1 MMQLPEDFIH
11 SIRLLIPD
19 EAEVFF
25 SASEEGVPVS
35 IRVNPAKFWRNPLC
49 FSPGKVA
56 QTVPWSQW
64 GYYLSERPSFT
75 FDPLFHA
82 GYYYVQEASSMFLEY
97 VVRQVVHKPVVC
109 LDLCAAPG
117 GKSAILLS
125 SLPEGSWVASNEIVR
140 QRAHVLSENLIKF
153 GQPNAL
159 VCNNAPADFSAFPGF
174 FDLVLVDAPCSG
186 EGMFRKDENA
196 VTEWSLKNVQ
206 MCAARQRSILTDVWD
221 ALKPGGLL
229 IYSTCTYNMHE
240 NEENVRWIADELGA
254 EFVSLPV
261 SKSWGISPAL
271 MPGVEAYRFFPHN
284 VGGEGLFVSVLRKSA
299 SKKPGAVRNS
309 FRKKNKNSGIPFV
322 KDIAEYVPLLQ
333 SSEDFCFV
341 ENKGKII
348 ALPVRHADTLMLLA
362 EKLRV
367 VSSGIEV
374 GKKKGC
380 NFIPSHAL
388 AMSTQLNPDAF
399 FRQEVSYEEAIA
411 YLRGETF
418 VLNDLPLGFVVLT
431 YKNEPLGF
439 VKNLGN
445 RTNNLYPR
453 EWRIR
458 SSHLPEKSEVL
469 FGEVIEDPT
478 KNPIP

>member
-1 MMQLPEDFIH
+1 MQLPEDFIH
-11 SIRLLIPD
+11 SIGSLIPD
-19 EAEVFF
+19 KAEAFF
-25 SASEEGVPVS
+25 SALEEDVPVS
-35 IRVNPAKFWRNPLC
+35 IRLNPVKFRRNPLC

-97 VVRQVVHKPVVC
+97 VVRQLVHKPAVC

-125 SLPEGSWVASNEIVR
+125 SLPEGSLVVSNEIVR
-140 QRAHVLSENLIKF
+140 QRAHVLSENLIKL
-153 GQPNAL
+153 GQSNRL
-159 VCNNAPADFSAFPGF
+159 VCNNAPADFAVFPRF
-174 FDLVLVDAPCSG
+174 FDIVLMDAPCSG

-206 MCAARQRSILTDVWD
+206 MCAARQKDILTDVWD

-229 IYSTCTYNMHE
+229 IYSTCTYNMYE
-240 NEENVRWIADELGA
+240 NEKNVRWIADELGA
-254 EFVSLPV
+254 EFVSLQV
-261 SKSWGISPAL
+261 GESWGISPAL
-271 MPGVEAYRFFPHN
+271 MPGVEAYRFFPYN
-284 VGGEGLFVSVLRKSA
+284 VRGEGLFLSVLRKSA
-299 SKKPGAVRNS
+299 SEKTGTIKNQ
-309 FRKKNKNSGIPFV
+309 FRRKNKNQKTPLLKSEM
-322 KDIAEYVPLLQ
+322 AEYAPLLQ
-333 SSEDFCFV
+333 NPEEYCFV
-341 ENKGKII
+341 EKECSIT
-348 ALPVRHADTLMLLA
+348 ALPHMHADTLLLLA

-367 VSSGIEV
+367 VSLGIEI

-380 NFIPSHAL
+380 DFIPSHAL
-388 AMSTQLNPDAF
+388 AMSTHLNPDAF
-399 FRQEVSYEEAIA
+399 CRYETAYEQAIA
-411 YLRGETF
+411 YLRGDAFVPGQLPSGF
-418 VLNDLPLGFVVLT
+418 VLLG

-445 RTNNLYPR
+445 RINNLYPR

-458 SSHLPEKSEVL
+458 SSHLPEKREEL
-469 FGEVIEDPT
+469 FSEVIEDPT
-478 KNPIP
+478 KNPIS